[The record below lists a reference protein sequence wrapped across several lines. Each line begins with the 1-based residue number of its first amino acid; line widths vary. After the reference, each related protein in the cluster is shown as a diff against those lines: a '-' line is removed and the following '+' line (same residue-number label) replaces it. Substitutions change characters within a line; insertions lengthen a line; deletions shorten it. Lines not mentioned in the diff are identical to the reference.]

1 MQCAIFLGCAF
12 SLLSACSSRSNDQS
26 VVFPADYAAR
36 YTEVRN
42 CRGPSVA
49 HHNEYI
55 RVVASPEALMPYM
68 NRTDPFAVGAV
79 VLKEQYGSTDKD
91 CSGPIVEYSA
101 MVRLATGS
109 DLNALDWTWQA
120 DSGDREVLSDDV
132 KTCISCHS
140 NCDGQSGG
148 YLATCEAP

>member
-1 MQCAIFLGCAF
+1 MQYAVTLVA
-12 SLLSACSSRSNDQS
+12 LLAACSSSPNDQS
-26 VVFPADYAAR
+26 AIFPADYAAT

-49 HHNEYI
+49 HQNEYI
-55 RVVASPEALMPYM
+55 RVVASPDALMPYM
-68 NRTDPFAVGAV
+68 DRTDPFPVGAV

-91 CSGPIVEYSA
+91 CSGPIVEYSV

-109 DLNALDWTWQA
+109 NPNALDWTWQA
-120 DSGDREVLSDDV
+120 DSGNRDVLDNDV

-140 NCDGQSGG
+140 DCDGEGGG
-148 YLATCEAP
+148 YLATCEDP